1 MTYRP
6 ILAIAATGAAVA
18 LLAACGQGQVGQ
30 SPGGGSAAPAPGNKN
45 LVLVPGV
52 QNEPFY
58 ISMQCGAQTEAA
70 KLGYKLD
77 TQAPQKFD
85 ASLQTPIVNALGAN
99 KPAALLIAPTDDVA
113 MATPMVTLKNM
124 GVKVIE
130 VDTALQDKSVAQSSI
145 SSNNTEGGKLAADTL
160 AGLVK
165 GQKGSV
171 LVLDTIAG
179 TSTTNAR
186 AKGFTDELKK
196 YPNLKSVGVQFTQNE
211 PDQAASKVTATL
223 SSTPDLVG
231 VFATNLNSG
240 EGAATGLH
248 NAGKIGK
255 VKLVGFDASP
265 SEIDGLKSGDF
276 QALIA
281 QDPTGI
287 GRQGVDQAVAA
298 VEGKPVQRTIDAP
311 LIAITKDDMDSKQQ
325 YFYKSS
331 C

>member
-1 MTYRP
+1 MTTRP
-6 ILAIAATGAAVA
+6 ILAVAAAGAAVA
-18 LLAACGQGQVGQ
+18 LLAGCGQGQVGQ
-30 SPGGGSAAPAPGNKN
+30 TPGGSAAPAPGNKN

-85 ASLQTPIVNALGAN
+85 ASMQTPIVNALGAN

-130 VDTALQDKSVAQSSI
+130 VDTALQDTSVAQSSI
-145 SSNNTEGGKLAADTL
+145 SSNNSEGGKLAADTL

-231 VFATNLNSG
+231 IFATNLNSG

-265 SEIDGLKSGDF
+265 SEVDGLNSGDF

-287 GRQGVDQAVAA
+287 GKQGVDQAVAA
-298 VEGKPVQRTIDAP
+298 VEGKPVQRNIDAP
-311 LIAITKDDMDSKQQ
+311 LIAITKDDMDAKQQ